1 MSDLMNEVDDDLRRQ
16 KLEQFWLENRNWI
29 IGGIL
34 LAIVSTA
41 GMTWWRSY
49 TYQQNVLQ
57 TQGLLQAIDS
67 NDAGKLADY
76 AKTGDRNH
84 AALAKLT
91 EAGLLVQ
98 KKQADD
104 AVKIYNDIA
113 DTTGVDGTLREY
125 ARLLSVMQRLD
136 KDDPQK
142 LHGEIEKMSRSGHAF
157 HFSALEMDALLY
169 AKENN
174 LKTAIDRLAIIAGA
188 ADAPDDVRTRAVT
201 LRELYTASLNA
212 DAKASAKKAANDKKL
227 DDKKSDDKKTGED
240 K

>member
-1 MSDLMNEVDDDLRRQ
+1 MSQNDELMNEVDDDLRRQ

-49 TYQQNVLQ
+49 TYQQNVIQ

-67 NDAGKLADY
+67 NDSGKLAAY
-76 AKTGDRNH
+76 AQTGDRNH

-98 KKQADD
+98 KNQADD

-113 DTTGVDGTLREY
+113 DTTGVDGILREY
-125 ARLLSVMQRLD
+125 ARLLSAMQRLN

-142 LHGEIEKMSRSGHAF
+142 LHNEIEKLSRSGHAF
-157 HFSALEMDALLY
+157 RFSALEMDALLY
-169 AKENN
+169 ARENN
-174 LKTAIDRLAIIAGA
+174 LKTAIDRLAVIAGA
-188 ADAPDDVRTRAVT
+188 SEAPDDVRTRAVT
-201 LRELYTASLNA
+201 LRELYTATMNA
-212 DAKASAKKAANDKKL
+212 EAKAPAKTPAKAGDKK
-227 DDKKSDDKKTGED
+227 DADKATGGDK
-240 K
+240 